1 MVNRY
6 KVKEHLHEIAARL
19 LQTQPELALLVSEAL
34 NNFSLQQCLC
44 LRHLNA
50 TVLNRCVSNI
60 NHNVDFNADSS
71 RTA

>member
-6 KVKEHLHEIAARL
+6 EVKDHLHEIAARL
-19 LQTQPELALLVSEAL
+19 FQTQPELALLISEAL

-44 LRHLNA
+44 LRHLDA
-50 TVLNRCVSNI
+50 TVLNRFVGNI
-60 NHNVDFNADSS
+60 SHNVDFNADSS